1 MQTVLLVLHL
11 MIAAA
16 LIGVVLLQKSEGG
29 ALGIG
34 GGGGGGFLT
43 GRGQANLL
51 TRVTAGLALAFFT
64 TSILL
69 SILSR
74 PGAPQGSVL
83 DKLSDPAPA
92 SSSAPASTTT
102 PAPGTAPAAPGSA
115 PATGGEAPAA
125 GAPAQPRGGVL
136 DKLQ

>member
-16 LIGVVLLQKSEGG
+16 LVGVVLLQKSEGG

-34 GGGGGGFLT
+34 GGGGFMS

-51 TRVTAGLALAFFT
+51 TRVTAALALAFFIS
-64 TSILL
+64 SIGL
-69 SILSR
+69 SLVGKK
-74 PGAPQGSVL
+74 GASPVGSVF
-83 DKLSDPAPA
+83 DKATAPA
-92 SSSAPASTTT
+92 AE
-102 PAPGTAPAAPGSA
+102 TAPAAPATDGSA
-115 PATGGEAPAA
+115 PAAPAP
-125 GAPAQPRGGVL
+125 GTPVTGEPAAPRGGIL